1 MANRSTITGRY
12 ISNAAAARHPR
23 TSVRETGGNTGSGTH
38 HRSGI
43 TGRYITPQAAGRW
56 PNTSQSETGK

>member
-12 ISNAAAARHPR
+12 ISNAAAARHPN
-23 TSVRETGGNTGSGTH
+23 TSVRETGGNTGSGTR

-43 TGRYITPQAAGRW
+43 TGQYISPAAAARH
-56 PNTSQSETGK
+56 PKTSQLETGK

>member
-23 TSVRETGGNTGSGTH
+23 TSVRETGGNAGSGTH

-56 PNTSQSETGK
+56 PNTSQSETGR